1 MESSN
6 IDNRRLKMTIEFG
19 KLYFGATFVDPE
31 SKLRFVKYDEG
42 NAVWEDDEEDN
53 LASFDQD
60 ELV

>member
-1 MESSN
+1 
-6 IDNRRLKMTIEFG
+6 MTIEFG
-19 KLYFGATFVDPE
+19 KLYFGATFVDQE

-60 ELV
+60 ELVEV